1 VSIQV
6 IRYAISI
13 VTILGIALTGAATAQ
28 ADTVTFWNVT
38 AIDTIRTASL
48 GPLTPV
54 LGSRVMAMMHV
65 AMADAVTS
73 IHPAYKPYAV
83 RLEGHGNADTIAA
96 ASSAAYGV
104 LVRLFLAQKTS
115 LDIALAQS
123 LAQVPNGKKKEE
135 GVAVG
140 DQVAEQIVALRSNDG
155 SDVRMIYTP
164 PVGLGYWQPDPRTG
178 ASPFLSWRYVT
189 PWTMQS
195 ADQFRPGPPPD
206 IYGALFA
213 QDLAEVKEIGGVNSL
228 VRTGEQTNIAQFVTD
243 NPVFQYNR
251 LARLVAT
258 AVPHSLETNARA
270 FAFLAM
276 VLADEFV
283 SGYDTKFE
291 YNFWRP
297 WTAVQNATAIG
308 HPEVQDS
315 TWLSLIPTPAHPEY
329 TANHAIQSAAIVTV
343 LKHFYGEDVPPVTLT
358 CEAASCPGSF
368 TVTSGHLD
376 DFITLFG
383 LARIYGGI
391 HYRNSI
397 NLGWAQ
403 GVQIAQN
410 AIQNF
415 YLPSGGHDHQVDDTF
430 NNKQE
435 HSGSVEITKTP
446 GGGVA
451 NREPSH

>member
-1 VSIQV
+1 MNTRF

-13 VTILGIALTGAATAQ
+13 VSIFGIALTAAATAK
-28 ADTVTFWNVT
+28 ADTVTFWNGT
-38 AIDTIRTASL
+38 AVNTIRTASL

-65 AMADAVTS
+65 AMADAVAS
-73 IHPAYKPYAV
+73 VRPEYKPYAV
-83 RLEGHGNADTIAA
+83 RLKGHGNADPIAA

-104 LVRLFLAQKTS
+104 LVRLFPDQKSS
-115 LDIALAQS
+115 LDAALAQS
-123 LAQVPNGKKKEE
+123 LAEVPGGEKKDE

-140 DQVAEQIVALRSNDG
+140 EEIAVQIVALRSSDG
-155 SDVRMIYTP
+155 SDVRMTYTP

-189 PWTMQS
+189 PWTMQR
-195 ADQFRPGPPPD
+195 ADQFLPGPPPS
-206 IYGALFA
+206 IYGALFV
-213 QDLAEVKEIGGVNSL
+213 QDLAEVKEIGGITSSI
-228 VRTGEQTNIAQFVTD
+228 RTGEQTNIAWFVTD

-258 AVPHSLETNARA
+258 AVPKSLEANARA
-270 FAFLAM
+270 FAIFAM
-276 VLADEFV
+276 VLADEFI
-283 SGYDTKFE
+283 SGFDAKFE

-308 HPEVQDS
+308 HPELQDS
-315 TWLSLIPTPAHPEY
+315 SWLSLIPTPAHPEY
-329 TANHAIQSAAIVTV
+329 TANHAIQAAAIVTV
-343 LKHFYGEDVPPVTLT
+343 LKYFYGADVPPVTLT
-358 CEAASCPGSF
+358 CEAATCPVGF

-376 DFITLFG
+376 DFTTLFG

-397 NLGWAQ
+397 NLGWEQ

-410 AIQNF
+410 AIENL
-415 YLPSGGHDHQVDDTF
+415 YLHSGGQGEVF
-430 NNKQE
+430 GQ
-435 HSGSVEITKTP
+435 
-446 GGGVA
+446 
-451 NREPSH
+451 

>member
-1 VSIQV
+1 M
-6 IRYAISI
+6 R
-13 VTILGIALTGAATAQ
+13 G
-28 ADTVTFWNVT
+28 
-38 AIDTIRTASL
+38 RSL
-48 GPLTPV
+48 
-54 LGSRVMAMMHV
+54 
-65 AMADAVTS
+65 
-73 IHPAYKPYAV
+73 
-83 RLEGHGNADTIAA
+83 
-96 ASSAAYGV
+96 
-104 LVRLFLAQKTS
+104 FS
-115 LDIALAQS
+115 L
-123 LAQVPNGKKKEE
+123 
-135 GVAVG
+135 
-140 DQVAEQIVALRSNDG
+140 
-155 SDVRMIYTP
+155 
-164 PVGLGYWQPDPRTG
+164 WC
-178 ASPFLSWRYVT
+178 WR
-189 PWTMQS
+189 
-195 ADQFRPGPPPD
+195 
-206 IYGALFA
+206 
-213 QDLAEVKEIGGVNSL
+213 
-228 VRTGEQTNIAQFVTD
+228 
-243 NPVFQYNR
+243 
-251 LARLVAT
+251 
-258 AVPHSLETNARA
+258 
-270 FAFLAM
+270 
-276 VLADEFV
+276 EFI

-297 WTAVQNATAIG
+297 WTGVQNAAAIG
-308 HPEVQDS
+308 HPELQDS

-415 YLPSGGHDHQVDDTF
+415 YLPSGGHDDQVDDTF

-451 NREPSH
+451 NRDPSH